1 MNRLML
7 AVLPLGLVLAGCSKG
22 EHGEAAQEVSAPAR
36 DAAASKAEA
45 GGKPAPGAS
54 QAATIAVTVP
64 KIAYVY
70 DYGYRVSAERMP
82 ALQRKHADLCEKL
95 GPSQCRVLELRQS
108 GAEGDYASGSL
119 ALDVA
124 APRARAF
131 GAELAKAAGA
141 AGGEEVSSGITGEDL
156 SKKIIDTEARLR
168 ARSLLRDRL
177 MEVLAT
183 RKGSVAELVEA
194 ERGVAQVNE
203 EIDEARSWLAEMQG
217 RVDFSRVN
225 LSYSAGGPSGGA
237 FTAPIRDAL
246 GNVGGVLGWTFA
258 AIIMALTV
266 LVPIGTLLLV
276 LRAIWRRLR
285 RTAASLQESETLPQ

>member
-1 MNRLML
+1 MNRLVL

-22 EHGEAAQEVSAPAR
+22 EHGEAAREVSAPAQEAV
-36 DAAASKAEA
+36 AAKADA
-45 GGKPAPGAS
+45 GGKAAAGAS
-54 QAATIAVTVP
+54 QAAAIAVTVP

-70 DYGYRVSAERMP
+70 DYGYRVSPERMP

-119 ALDVA
+119 TLEVA

-131 GAELAKAAGA
+131 GAELAKAAGQ
-141 AGGEEVSSGITGEDL
+141 AGGEEVSSGIAGEDL
-156 SKKIIDTEARLR
+156 SKQIVDTEARLR
-168 ARSLLRDRL
+168 ARTLLRDRL

-203 EIDEARSWLAEMQG
+203 EIDQARGWLAEMQG

-225 LSYSAGGPSGGA
+225 LRYSAGGPSGGA

-246 GNVGGVLGWTFA
+246 GNVGGILGWTFA
-258 AIIMALTV
+258 AIIIALTV
-266 LVPIGTLLLV
+266 LVPIGTLLLIA
-276 LRAIWRRLR
+276 RAVWRQLR
-285 RTAASLQESETLPQ
+285 RRPAVDEAPAG

>member
-1 MNRLML
+1 MNRLVL
-7 AVLPLGLVLAGCSKG
+7 AVLPLGLVLAGCSKA
-22 EHGEAAQEVSAPAR
+22 EHGEAAQEVSAPAQEALA
-36 DAAASKAEA
+36 DKADA
-45 GGKPAPGAS
+45 GGKAAPGAS
-54 QAATIAVTVP
+54 QAAAIAVTVP

-82 ALQRKHADLCEKL
+82 ALQRKHTDLCEKL

-119 ALDVA
+119 ALEVA

-131 GAELAKAAGA
+131 GAELAKAAGQ

-156 SKKIIDTEARLR
+156 SKQIVDTEARLR
-168 ARSLLRDRL
+168 ARTLLRDRL

-203 EIDEARSWLAEMQG
+203 EIDQARGWLAEMQG

-225 LSYSAGGPSGGA
+225 LRYSAGGPSGGA

-246 GNVGGVLGWTFA
+246 GNMGGILGWTFA
-258 AIIMALTV
+258 AIIIALTV
-266 LVPIGTLLLV
+266 MVPIGTLIFV
-276 LRAIWRRLR
+276 LRMIWRRLR
-285 RTAASLQESETLPQ
+285 RRPVAEDGSES